1 MYALLLELKNE
12 HLYTALSLML
22 VIEFPDPPSPWNN
35 AFSGDLVSPPTMVGN
50 RMYVM

>member
-22 VIEFPDPPSPWNN
+22 VIEFPDPPSPCN
-35 AFSGDLVSPPTMVGN
+35 AFSGDLVSHPTMVGN